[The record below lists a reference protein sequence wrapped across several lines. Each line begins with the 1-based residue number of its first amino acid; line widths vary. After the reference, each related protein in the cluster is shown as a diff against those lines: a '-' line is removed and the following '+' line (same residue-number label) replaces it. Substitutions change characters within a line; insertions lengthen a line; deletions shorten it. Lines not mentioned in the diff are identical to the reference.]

1 MNKTVNI
8 NDGSGS
14 VDLVNGTYNVSASV
28 NGYDNTSIDPSSI
41 NVIEGTNNYNFTIA
55 ATGTLTLHVS
65 EDGTSSGTP
74 VVGAI
79 FIRTD
84 ESGNEY
90 GSEIT
95 TSASGDAVFEKVPY
109 AESDAPTIYFK
120 QKSSDGDHEF
130 NSNVQ
135 NTTLT
140 TSTLTVEIVNTKAA
154 TRTIGLTDENYTGL
168 PIDTGSLSITD

>member
-8 NDGSGS
+8 IDGSGS

-28 NGYDNTSIDPSSI
+28 NGYDNTSINPASI
-41 NVIEGTNNYNFTIA
+41 NVVSDTNNYNFTIE
-55 ATGTLTLHVS
+55 ATGTLTLHVT

-74 VVGAI
+74 VVGAV

-84 ESGNEY
+84 EEGNEY

-95 TSASGDAVFEKVPY
+95 TTENGDAVFNNVPY
-109 AESDAPTIYFK
+109 AESNAPIIYYK
-120 QKSSDGDHEF
+120 QKSSDGNHEF

-140 TSTLTVEIVNTKAA
+140 NSTLTVEIENTKAA
-154 TRTIGLTDENYTGL
+154 TRTISLTDENYTGL
-168 PIDTGSLSITD
+168 RVASGTLTITD